1 MIFLKSQKDKILKK
15 VSQKEEKFISKV
27 QKPNQL
33 KEKISDKIPDKLEY
47 TLNTAFEKAFSMLFT
62 KGDMIIEK
70 TINSEKISSEYDVLN
85 YTADKIP
92 TKKNINKIDGISR
105 KSNLINSSFVT
116 AGGIAMGFFGVGMP
130 DIAIFT
136 SALLKGIYETASSYG
151 FVYSSEEEKVYILR
165 LIRTALSENESRY
178 ENNAELDSMV
188 YGDLNEEIS
197 LTAKALAKSM
207 LMEKFIQGIPIVG
220 VVGGISNNIIY
231 RKVLKFA
238 KIKYKKR
245 YLSK

>member
-1 MIFLKSQKDKILKK
+1 MKNQKDKILKK
-15 VSQKEEKFISKV
+15 VSKKEEKFISKT
-27 QKPNQL
+27 QKPNAL
-33 KEKISDKIPDKLEY
+33 KEKISEKIPDKLES
-47 TLNTAFEKAFSMLFT
+47 TLNMAFEKAFGVLFT
-62 KGDMIIEK
+62 KGDVIIGK
-70 TINSEKISSEYDVLN
+70 TINSGKISSEYDVLN

-105 KSNLINSSFVT
+105 KSNLINSSAVT
-116 AGGIAMGFFGVGMP
+116 AGGIAMGFLGVGIP

-136 SALLKGIYETASSYG
+136 SALLKGIYETAASYG
-151 FVYSSEEEKVYILR
+151 FEYSSEREKVYILR
-165 LIRTALSENESRY
+165 LIRTALAENESKY

-188 YGDLNEEIS
+188 YSDINEEIS
-197 LTAKALAKSM
+197 LTAKSLAKSM

-220 VVGGISNNIIY
+220 VVGGISDNIIY